1 MLSFKYQVR
10 ATDGRLQS
18 GMVEAAS
25 QEEATN
31 ALLERDMQVLSL
43 QPYRGAEASVQALTR
58 WLNRITS
65 RDLVAGIRML
75 SVMVSASVPITDSV
89 RNISKQSK
97 NPYFKFILQDI
108 ANEIEGGA
116 RFSDA
121 LDRYPKVFSQFF
133 INMVRSGETTGQ
145 LAEVLNYLA
154 DQQEKDY
161 EMMSKLRGA
170 MIYPAVILSSMT
182 IAGFVMM
189 VYVVP
194 KMTEVLTESNVE
206 LPLSTKILIGTSS
219 VMSNYLWLIILGVA
233 AFATAFTYWVKTD
246 YGRLLWDGVK
256 LKIPI
261 VGKLLREMYVTRFCQ
276 AMSTLM
282 KGGATM
288 VQALEIAS
296 AVMGNA
302 VWKKLVLETIQEVN
316 DGNSMVTALQRD
328 KSVPLMAVQMLS
340 VGEETGKLEEVL
352 HRVGDFYSRSV
363 ANMTA
368 NMMTLIEPLIMIV
381 LGLAVGVIVSAIMI
395 PMYNLSSAV

>member
-25 QEEATN
+25 QEDATN

-65 RDLVAGIRML
+65 KDLVAGIRML

-219 VMSNYLWLIILGVA
+219 VMSNYWWLIILGVA
-233 AFATAFTYWVKTD
+233 AFATAFAYWIKTD
-246 YGRLLWDGVK
+246 YGRLLWDGAK

-261 VGKLLREMYVTRFCQ
+261 VGKLLREMYITRFCQ

-282 KGGATM
+282 KGGVTM

-368 NMMTLIEPLIMIV
+368 NMMTLIEPLIMIA
-381 LGLAVGVIVSAIMI
+381 LGLAVGVMVSAIMI